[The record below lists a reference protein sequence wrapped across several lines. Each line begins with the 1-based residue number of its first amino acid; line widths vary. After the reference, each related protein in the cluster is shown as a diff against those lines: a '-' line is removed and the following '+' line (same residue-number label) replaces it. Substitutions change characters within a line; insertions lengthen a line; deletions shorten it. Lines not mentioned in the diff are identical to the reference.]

1 MARMPQ
7 THAQKP
13 APPID
18 PGGDGDGQLARF
30 ALSLLTCERLDAIPQ
45 ICGPGFCEP
54 FGIRG
59 LRLLWRI
66 GGGTGSD
73 IHRGSAP
80 ALPYTP
86 YLRDLIDHCPG
97 EAGVALPL
105 DAQKSEAGIAISLGG
120 PHLFTRAQLLLF
132 GDPARLSIEI
142 ETDAF
147 RRHFLPLTRR
157 VAELIDRERLRSSLH
172 RLESAERLQ
181 RALYAIADLA
191 SADLEMPEMLA
202 GIHEIVGDL
211 MYAENFMIV
220 RYDKARAKV
229 RFIYF
234 VDSHDNDNPD
244 PDTEFGVD
252 DLQNSLTMAML
263 RHGRPVM
270 GPSQALREELG
281 VARDES
287 FGPDSVD
294 WLGVPML
301 SGGEVRG
308 GIVVQT
314 YDDSLRYSEED
325 RALLS
330 YVAQHILTAL
340 VRKQAHEELEDRV
353 EARTRELR
361 EQIVETERG
370 ERLQAAY
377 RAIAEAAT
385 GAETMDAFYREAHRI
400 VGELLNAKNFFVAL
414 LGGDDTF
421 WFPYAVDERD
431 PLARFEPRKRGKT
444 LTDYVMRSAHS
455 LLARR
460 EQIRLM
466 NETGDVVSV
475 GTPAACWLGVPLRGE
490 SGLLGVMVVQSYQED
505 VLYSPRDE
513 EILSFVSNH
522 VALALERKHA
532 QDSLR
537 RAYADLERR
546 VDERTRELADTNRE
560 LRDQIKVRQQIELRL
575 KHEALHDALTGLPNR
590 SLLLDRLG
598 HALARFRR
606 DPTRQFAVLFIDL
619 DRFKIINDS
628 VGHLV
633 GDELL
638 KEVSARISGTLRADD
653 TVARLGG
660 DEFAILLADV
670 DSPDNV
676 TAAARRL
683 IGVLQEPVRVAG
695 KELFTSAS
703 IGIALADP
711 RYTRAEELL
720 RDADVAMY
728 RAKAAGRHRVEL
740 FDEKLHQ
747 EALRVLDL
755 EGDLRRALARNEFEP
770 HFHAI
775 VDLIDE
781 NVVGYEALLRWRH
794 PERGLILPGD
804 FLEVADDTA
813 CSEQIDWQMFDQVCS
828 QIQSLAVGEQ
838 YVAINVSPR
847 HFRSSDFL
855 RRILDRTI
863 AYGVPPHRL
872 RIEITEGALLENPL
886 DIREALTQLRQQGIL
901 ASLDDFGTGYSSLSY
916 LHQFPIHA
924 LKIDRSFVADLRP
937 GLPRGN
943 TAIVRAILALARSLN
958 IEVVAEGIE
967 TSAQREALLELGCR
981 YGQGFLFAHPRPLAE
996 LAALKRPA

>member
-7 THAQKP
+7 TQVHAALPDADQ
-13 APPID
+13 
-18 PGGDGDGQLARF
+18 GGHERLARF
-30 ALSLLTCERLDAIPQ
+30 ALGLLACERLEAVPQ
-45 ICGPGFCEP
+45 VCELALDER

-73 IHRGSAP
+73 IHRAASP
-80 ALPYTP
+80 AVPYIP

-97 EAGVALPL
+97 EAGISVALERDKCEDGVAL
-105 DAQKSEAGIAISLGG
+105 SLGG

-132 GDPARLSIEI
+132 GDSARLLIEV
-142 ETDAF
+142 ETDEF
-147 RRHFLPLTRR
+147 RELLRPLTRR
-157 VAELIDRERLRSSLH
+157 VAELLDRERLRSSLH

-211 MYAENFMIV
+211 MYAENFLIV
-220 RYDKARAKV
+220 RYDRENHRI

-234 VDSHDNDNPD
+234 VDSFATNALDAQS
-244 PDTEFGVD
+244 EFSEEE
-252 DLQNSLTMAML
+252 LANSLTMAMI

-270 GPSQALREELG
+270 GPSSQLREQLG
-281 VARDES
+281 VPRDDN
-287 FGPDSVD
+287 FGPDSID
-294 WLGVPML
+294 WLGVPMMA
-301 SGGEVRG
+301 GGEVRG

-353 EARTRELR
+353 EVRTRELR
-361 EQIVETERG
+361 EQIAERERG

-414 LGGDDTF
+414 LGSDETF

-444 LTDYVMRSAHS
+444 LTDYVMRTAHS
-455 LLARR
+455 LLATR
-460 EQIRLM
+460 EQIQQM
-466 NETGDVVSV
+466 NSTGEVVSF
-475 GTPAACWLGVPLRGE
+475 GTPAACWRGVPLRGE
-490 SGLLGVMVVQSYQED
+490 GGMLGVMAVQTYAESDPYTA
-505 VLYSPRDE
+505 RDE

-537 RAYADLERR
+537 RAYAELERR

-575 KHEALHDALTGLPNR
+575 KHEALHDALTGMPNR
-590 SLLLDRLG
+590 ALLLDRLG

-606 DPTRQFAVLFIDL
+606 DPTKLFAVLFIDL

-638 KEVSARISGTLRADD
+638 KEVSSRISGTLRADD

-660 DEFAILLADV
+660 DEFAILLADI
-670 DSPDNV
+670 DTAENV
-676 TAAARRL
+676 ITAAQRL
-683 IGVLQEPVRVAG
+683 IGVLQEPVRVVG

-703 IGIALADP
+703 IGIALAAE

-755 EGDLRRALARNEFEP
+755 EGDLRRALARHEFEP

-781 NVVGYEALLRWRH
+781 SVVGYEALLRWRH
-794 PERGLILPGD
+794 PERGLLLPGD

-813 CSEQIDWQMFDQVCS
+813 CSEQIDWQMFDQVCA
-828 QIQSLAVGEQ
+828 QIQGLAVGEQ

-847 HFRSSDFL
+847 HFRSADFL

-886 DIREALTQLRQQGIL
+886 DIRESLMQLRQQGIL

-981 YGQGFLFAHPRPLAE
+981 YGQGFLFAHPRP
-996 LAALKRPA
+996 AADIVALRLQG

>member
-7 THAQKP
+7 TQVHP
-13 APPID
+13 ALPD
-18 PGGDGDGQLARF
+18 ADQGGHERLARF
-30 ALSLLTCERLDAIPQ
+30 ALGLLACERLEAIPQ
-45 ICGPGFCEP
+45 TCDAALGER

-73 IHRGSAP
+73 IHRAASP
-80 ALPYTP
+80 AVPYIP

-97 EAGVALPL
+97 EAGISVALERGKCE
-105 DAQKSEAGIAISLGG
+105 DGVAISLGG

-132 GDPARLSIEI
+132 GDSARLLIEV
-142 ETDAF
+142 ETDEF
-147 RRHFLPLTRR
+147 RELLKPLTRR
-157 VAELIDRERLRSSLH
+157 VAELLDRERLRSSLH

-211 MYAENFMIV
+211 MYAENFLIV
-220 RYDKARAKV
+220 RYDRATRRI

-234 VDSHDNDNPD
+234 VDSFAMTALDAQS
-244 PDTEFGVD
+244 EFAEEE
-252 DLQNSLTMAML
+252 LANSLTMAMI

-270 GPSQALREELG
+270 GPSSQLRKDLG
-281 VARDES
+281 VVRDDR
-287 FGPDSVD
+287 FGPDSFD

-314 YDDSLRYSEED
+314 YDDTLRYSEED

-340 VRKQAHEELEDRV
+340 VRRQAHEELEDRV
-353 EARTRELR
+353 EVRTRELR
-361 EQIVETERG
+361 IQIAERERG
-370 ERLQAAY
+370 ERLQTAF
-377 RAIAEAAT
+377 RAIAEAAIS
-385 GAETMDAFYREAHRI
+385 AETMDAFYREAHRI

-414 LGGDDTF
+414 LGGDETF

-431 PLARFEPRKRGKT
+431 PLARFEPRKCGKT

-455 LLARR
+455 LLATRD
-460 EQIRLM
+460 QIQQM
-466 NETGDVVSV
+466 NTTGDVVSV
-475 GTPAACWLGVPLRGE
+475 GTPATCWLGVPLRGE
-490 SGLLGVMVVQSYQED
+490 SGLLGVMAVQSYRPD
-505 VLYSPRDE
+505 VLYSERDE
-513 EILSFVSNH
+513 QILSFVSNH
-522 VALALERKHA
+522 VALAPRTQARARLAAPRLCRPRA
-532 QDSLR
+532 ARR
-537 RAYADLERR
+537 RAHARTGRHQRR
-546 VDERTRELADTNRE
+546 AARPDQGSPANRTAAQARGPARRAHRHCPIAPCCSTASATRWRASGVIRRSCSRCCSSISTASRSSTTASAIWSATNCS
-560 LRDQIKVRQQIELRL
+560 K
-575 KHEALHDALTGLPNR
+575 R
-590 SLLLDRLG
+590 S
-598 HALARFRR
+598 A
-606 DPTRQFAVLFIDL
+606 
-619 DRFKIINDS
+619 
-628 VGHLV
+628 
-633 GDELL
+633 
-638 KEVSARISGTLRADD
+638 ARISGTLRADD

-660 DEFAILLADV
+660 DEFAILLDDIDTAE
-670 DSPDNV
+670 NV
-676 TAAARRL
+676 ITAAQRL
-683 IGVLQEPVRVAG
+683 ISVLQEPVRVAG

-703 IGIALADP
+703 IGIALAAA

-755 EGDLRRALARNEFEP
+755 EGDLRRALTRHEFEP

-781 NVVGYEALLRWRH
+781 SVVGYEALLRWRH
-794 PERGLILPGD
+794 PERGLLLPGD

-813 CSEQIDWQMFDQVCS
+813 CSEQIDWQMFDQVCA
-828 QIQSLAVGEQ
+828 QIQGLAVGEQ

-847 HFRSSDFL
+847 HFRSADFL

-886 DIREALTQLRQQGIL
+886 DIRESLMQLRQQGIL

-924 LKIDRSFVADLRP
+924 LKIDRSFVSDLRP

-981 YGQGFLFAHPRPLAE
+981 YGQGFLFAHPRP
-996 LAALKRPA
+996 AADIVALRLQG

>member
-1 MARMPQ
+1 MPR
-7 THAQKP
+7 TSPPHAQK
-13 APPID
+13 AQPPLVTD
-18 PGGDGDGQLARF
+18 SGGQLAHF
-30 ALSLLTCERLDAIPQ
+30 ALRLLGCERLDALWP
-45 ICGPGFCEP
+45 ICDDA
-54 FGIRG
+54 FGVFGVRG

-80 ALPYTP
+80 PLAYTP
-86 YLRDLIDHCPG
+86 YLCDLIDHCPG
-97 EAGVALPL
+97 EAGVTRPL
-105 DAQKSEAGIAISLGG
+105 DPHKIDSGIALSLGG
-120 PHLFTRAQLLLF
+120 PHLFTRSQLLLF
-132 GDPARLSIEI
+132 GDPTRLAIEV
-142 ETDAF
+142 ETDEF
-147 RRHFLPLTRR
+147 RRYFLPLTRR
-157 VAELIDRERLRSSLH
+157 VAELIDRERLRSSLY

-220 RYDKARAKV
+220 RYDRARGKV

-244 PDTEFGVD
+244 PDMEFGVD

-270 GPSQALREELG
+270 GPSRQLREELG

-340 VRKQAHEELEDRV
+340 VRKQAHEDLEDRV

-361 EQIVETERG
+361 EQIIERERG
-370 ERLQAAY
+370 ERLQTAY

-385 GAETMDAFYREAHRI
+385 SAETMDGFYRESHRI

-414 LGGDDTF
+414 LGSDDML
-421 WFPYAVDERD
+421 WFPYAIDERD

-444 LTDYVMRSAHS
+444 LTDYVLRTGRP
-455 LLARR
+455 LLANRDEIAQLR
-460 EQIRLM
+460 GLGEA
-466 NETGDVVSV
+466 VAV
-475 GTPAACWLGVPLRGE
+475 GTPAECWLGVPLRGE
-490 SGLLGVMVVQSYQED
+490 SGLLGVMAVQSYQGHI
-505 VLYSPRDE
+505 LYNRRDE

-590 SLLLDRLG
+590 ALLLDRLG
-598 HALARFRR
+598 HALARYRR
-606 DPTRQFAVLFIDL
+606 DPSRQFAVLFLDL

-638 KEVSARISGTLRADD
+638 KEVSARISGILRADD

-670 DSPDNV
+670 ESPDDV
-676 TAAARRL
+676 IAAARRL

-703 IGIALADP
+703 IGIAMAEE

-740 FDEKLHQ
+740 FDERLHQ

-770 HFHAI
+770 HFQAI

-781 NVVGYEALLRWRH
+781 SVVGYEALLRWRH

-828 QIQSLAVGEQ
+828 QIQGLATGEQ

-981 YGQGFLFAHPRPLAE
+981 YGQGFLFAHPRP
-996 LAALKRPA
+996 AADFAPIKHPG

>member
-1 MARMPQ
+1 MPQ
-7 THAQKP
+7 TQVHA
-13 APPID
+13 APPDAD
-18 PGGDGDGQLARF
+18 PGGHGQLARF
-30 ALSLLTCERLDAIPQ
+30 ALGLLACERLEAIPQ
-45 ICGPGFCEP
+45 ACETALDDR

-73 IHRGSAP
+73 IHRAAAP
-80 ALPYTP
+80 AVPFSP
-86 YLRDLIDHCPG
+86 YLRELTDHCPG
-97 EAGVALPL
+97 EAGISVALERG
-105 DAQKSEAGIAISLGG
+105 KSEDGVAISLGG

-132 GDPARLSIEI
+132 GDSTRLLIEV
-142 ETDAF
+142 ETDEF
-147 RRHFLPLTRR
+147 RALFKPLTRR
-157 VAELIDRERLRSSLH
+157 VAELLDRERLRSSLH

-211 MYAENFMIV
+211 MYAENFLIV
-220 RYDKARAKV
+220 RYDRENHRI

-234 VDSHDNDNPD
+234 VDSFAMTALDAQ
-244 PDTEFGVD
+244 TEFSEEE
-252 DLQNSLTMAML
+252 LANSLTMAMI

-270 GPSQALREELG
+270 GPSSQLREQLG
-281 VARDES
+281 VPRDDK
-287 FGPDSVD
+287 FGPDSFD

-353 EARTRELR
+353 EVRTRELR
-361 EQIVETERG
+361 EQIAERERG

-385 GAETMDAFYREAHRI
+385 SAETMDAFYREAHRI

-414 LGGDDTF
+414 LGSDETF

-455 LLARR
+455 LLATR
-460 EQIRLM
+460 EQIQHL
-466 NETGDVVSV
+466 NTTGDVVSF
-475 GTPAACWLGVPLRGE
+475 GTPATCWLGVPLRGE
-490 SGLLGVMVVQSYQED
+490 SGLLGVMAVQSYRDD
-505 VLYSPRDE
+505 VLYSERDE
-513 EILSFVSNH
+513 QILSFVSNH

-537 RAYADLERR
+537 RAYAELERR

-575 KHEALHDALTGLPNR
+575 KHEALHDALTGMPNR
-590 SLLLDRLG
+590 ALLLDRLG

-606 DPTRQFAVLFIDL
+606 DPTKLFAVLFIDL

-638 KEVSARISGTLRADD
+638 KEVSSRISGTLRADD

-660 DEFAILLADV
+660 DEFAILLADI
-670 DSPDNV
+670 DTAENV
-676 TAAARRL
+676 IGAAQRL
-683 IGVLQEPVRVAG
+683 IGVLQEPVRVVG

-703 IGIALADP
+703 IGIALAAE

-781 NVVGYEALLRWRH
+781 SVVGFEALLRWRH
-794 PERGLILPGD
+794 PERGLLLPGD

-828 QIQSLAVGEQ
+828 QIQGLAVGEQ

-847 HFRSSDFL
+847 HFRSTDFL

-886 DIREALTQLRQQGIL
+886 DIRESLMQLRQQGIL

-981 YGQGFLFAHPRPLAE
+981 YGQGFLFAHPRPAADI
-996 LAALKRPA
+996 AALRVQG

>member
-1 MARMPQ
+1 MAR
-7 THAQKP
+7 THQPHVKKLTSM
-13 APPID
+13 IEHD
-18 PGGDGDGQLARF
+18 DDGQLAHF
-30 ALSLLTCERLDAIPQ
+30 ALNLIACERLDNVSS
-45 ICGPGFCEP
+45 ICDPDFCAQ
-54 FGIRG
+54 FGIQN

-73 IHRGSAP
+73 IHRGSSP

-86 YLRDLIDHCPG
+86 YLCDLIDHCPG
-97 EAGVALPL
+97 DAGVTHPL
-105 DAQKSEAGIAISLGG
+105 DAQKFESGVAVSLGG
-120 PHLFTRAQLLLF
+120 PHLFTRAQLLLT
-132 GDPARLSIEI
+132 GDPVRLSIEI

-147 RRHFLPLTRR
+147 QRYFRPLTLR
-157 VAELIDRERLRSSLH
+157 VAELIDRERLRGSLY

-191 SADLEMPEMLA
+191 SAELEMPEMLA
-202 GIHEIVGDL
+202 GIHDIVGDL

-220 RYDKARAKV
+220 QYDQARRRV

-234 VDSHDNDNPD
+234 VDSHDSDTPD
-244 PDTEFGVD
+244 PTVEFNVD
-252 DLQNSLTMAML
+252 ELQNSLTMAML
-263 RHGRPVM
+263 RHGRPLM
-270 GPSQALREELG
+270 GPSLQLRDELG

-287 FGPDSVD
+287 FGPDSLD

-301 SGGEVRG
+301 AGSEVRG

-330 YVAQHILTAL
+330 YVAQHILTAM
-340 VRKQAHEELEDRV
+340 VRKQAHEDLEERV
-353 EARTRELR
+353 EIRTRELR
-361 EQIVETERG
+361 VQIGERERG

-385 GAETMDAFYREAHRI
+385 NAETMDAFYREAHRI
-400 VGELLNAKNFFVAL
+400 VGELLYAKNFFVAL
-414 LGGDDTF
+414 LGSDDTF

-444 LTDYVMRSAHS
+444 LTDLVMRDGHS
-455 LLARR
+455 LLASR
-460 EQIRLM
+460 EQIRQL
-466 NETGDVVSV
+466 NDAGQVVSV

-490 SGLLGVMVVQSYQED
+490 SGMLGVMAVQSYQQD
-505 VLYSPRDE
+505 VLYSARDE
-513 EILSFVSNH
+513 QILSFVSNH

-537 RAYADLERR
+537 RAYAELERR

-590 SLLLDRLG
+590 ALLLDRLG
-598 HALARFRR
+598 HAQARFRR
-606 DPTRQFAVLFIDL
+606 DPAHLFAVMFLDL

-638 KEVSARISGTLRADD
+638 KEVSLRISGTLRADD

-660 DEFAILLADV
+660 DEFAVLIADV
-670 DSPDNV
+670 EDPENV
-676 TAAARRL
+676 IAAARRL
-683 IGVLQEPVRVAG
+683 IGVLQEPVRVAS

-703 IGIALADP
+703 IGIALADA

-728 RAKAAGRHRVEL
+728 RAKAAGRQRVEL
-740 FDEKLHQ
+740 FDERLHQ

-755 EGDLRRALARNEFEP
+755 EGDLRRALGRNEFEP

-781 NVVGYEALLRWRH
+781 SVVGYEALLRWHH
-794 PERGLILPGD
+794 PERGLLLPGD
-804 FLEVADDTA
+804 FLEVADDTG
-813 CSEQIDWQMFDQVCS
+813 CSEQIDWQMFDQVCAH
-828 QIQSLAVGEQ
+828 IQGLVVGEQ
-838 YVAINVSPR
+838 YVAINVAPR

-886 DIREALTQLRQQGIL
+886 DIRESLVQLRQQGIL

-924 LKIDRSFVADLRP
+924 LKIDRSFVSDLKP

-981 YGQGFLFAHPRPLAE
+981 FGQGFLFAHPRPAAE
-996 LAALKRPA
+996 IVALKRPA

>member
-1 MARMPQ
+1 MPRPLPP
-7 THAQKP
+7 HAHKAQ
-13 APPID
+13 APLIPD
-18 PGGDGDGQLARF
+18 SDGQLARF
-30 ALSLLTCERLDAIPQ
+30 ALRLLGCERLDAVPQ
-45 ICGPGFCEP
+45 ICDDAFAS
-54 FGIRG
+54 FGVRG

-80 ALPYTP
+80 AQPYTP
-86 YLRDLIDHCPG
+86 YLCDLIDHCPG
-97 EAGVALPL
+97 EAGVRQPL
-105 DAQKSEAGIAISLGG
+105 DAQKSDTGLALSLGG
-120 PHLFTRAQLLLF
+120 PHLFTRAQLLLY
-132 GDPARLSIEI
+132 GDPVRLSIEV
-142 ETDAF
+142 ETDEF
-147 RRHFLPLTRR
+147 RRYFLPLTRR
-157 VAELIDRERLRSSLH
+157 VAELIDRERLRSSLQ

-191 SADLEMPEMLA
+191 SADLEMPDMLA

-220 RYDKARAKV
+220 RYDRARGRV

-234 VDSHDNDNPD
+234 VDSHDTDCPD
-244 PDTEFGVD
+244 PATEFSLD
-252 DLQNSLTMAML
+252 DLRNSLTMAML

-270 GPSQALREELG
+270 GPSQQLREELG

-301 SGGEVRG
+301 AGGEVRG

-340 VRKQAHEELEDRV
+340 VRKQAHEELEERV
-353 EARTRELR
+353 EDRTRELR
-361 EQIVETERG
+361 EQIAERERG
-370 ERLQAAY
+370 ERLQVAY

-385 GAETMDAFYREAHRI
+385 SAETMDGFYREAHRI

-414 LGGDDTF
+414 LGSDETL

-444 LTDYVMRSAHS
+444 LTDYVLRTGRP
-455 LLARR
+455 LLAHH
-460 EQIRLM
+460 EDIARLRDRG
-466 NETGDVVSV
+466 EAVSV
-475 GTPAACWLGVPLRGE
+475 GTPAVCWLGVPLRGE
-490 SGLLGVMVVQSYQED
+490 SGLLGVMAVQSYEHD

-590 SLLLDRLG
+590 ALLLDRLG

-619 DRFKIINDS
+619 DRFKVINDS

-670 DSPDNV
+670 DNPDDV
-676 TAAARRL
+676 IAAARRL

-703 IGIALADP
+703 IGIALSDP

-740 FDEKLHQ
+740 FDERLHQ

-770 HFHAI
+770 HYHAI

-781 NVVGYEALLRWRH
+781 SVVGYEALLRWRH

-813 CSEQIDWQMFDQVCS
+813 CSEQIDWQMFDQVCA
-828 QIQSLAVGEQ
+828 QIQSLATGEQ

-981 YGQGFLFAHPRPLAE
+981 YGQGFLFAHPRPAQDFPPI
-996 LAALKRPA
+996 KRPG

>member
-1 MARMPQ
+1 MPRTSPPQAQPARI
-7 THAQKP
+7 AS
-13 APPID
+13 AA
-18 PGGDGDGQLARF
+18 GGDG
-30 ALSLLTCERLDAIPQ
+30 ALSALALRLLDCTRLDAVPRA
-45 ICGPGFCEP
+45 CGDAFER
-54 FGIRG
+54 FGARG
-59 LRLLWRI
+59 VRLLWRI

-73 IHRGSAP
+73 IHRDSAP
-80 ALPYTP
+80 PLPFTP
-86 YLRDLIDHCPG
+86 YLHDLIDHCPAEAGITQPLDERKG
-97 EAGVALPL
+97 EAGV
-105 DAQKSEAGIAISLGG
+105 AISLGG
-120 PHLFTRAQLLLF
+120 PHLFTRAQLLLH
-132 GDPARLSIEI
+132 GDPARLSAEAAS
-142 ETDAF
+142 DDMCAF
-147 RRHFLPLTRR
+147 LEPLAHR
-157 VAELIDRERLRSSLH
+157 VSELIDRERLKTSLH

-202 GIHEIVGDL
+202 GIHEIVGEL

-220 RYDKARAKV
+220 RYDKARGRV
-229 RFIYF
+229 RFMYF
-234 VDSHDNDNPD
+234 VDSLDHDDPD
-244 PDTEFGVD
+244 PGTEFGID
-252 DLQNSLTMAML
+252 ELNNSLTMAML

-270 GPSQALREELG
+270 GPSPQLREELG

-314 YDDSLRYSEED
+314 YDDSIRYSEED

-340 VRKQAHEELEDRV
+340 VRKQAHEDLEDRV
-353 EARTRELR
+353 EARTLELR
-361 EQIVETERG
+361 EQIAERERG

-414 LGGDDTF
+414 LASDETL
-421 WFPYAVDERD
+421 WFPYAVDESD
-431 PLARFEPRKRGKT
+431 PLARFEPRPRGKT
-444 LTDYVMRSAHS
+444 LTDYVLRTGRP
-455 LLARR
+455 LLANRGEITELR
-460 EQIRLM
+460 DRGEAIA
-466 NETGDVVSV
+466 V
-475 GTPAACWLGVPLRGE
+475 GTHAACWLGVPLRGE
-490 SGLLGVMVVQSYQED
+490 SGLLGVMAVQSYTD
-505 VLYSPRDE
+505 DTLYNTRDQQ
-513 EILSFVSNH
+513 ILSFVSNH

-537 RAYADLERR
+537 RAYAELERR

-590 SLLLDRLG
+590 ALLLDRLG

-606 DPTRQFAVLFIDL
+606 DPSREFAVLFIDL
-619 DRFKIINDS
+619 DRFKVINDS

-660 DEFAILLADV
+660 DEFAILLGDV
-670 DSPDNV
+670 DGPDNV
-676 TAAARRL
+676 IAAARRL

-703 IGIALADP
+703 IGIAMAAE
-711 RYTRAEELL
+711 RYNRAEELL

-740 FDEKLHQ
+740 FDERLHQ

-770 HFHAI
+770 HYHAI

-781 NVVGYEALLRWRH
+781 SVVGYEALLRWRH
-794 PERGLILPGD
+794 PDRGMLLPGD

-828 QIQSLAVGEQ
+828 QIQALAAGEQ

-847 HFRSSDFL
+847 HFRSADFL

-863 AYGVPPHRL
+863 AYGVPAHRL

-886 DIREALTQLRQQGIL
+886 EIREALMQLRQQGIL

-924 LKIDRSFVADLRP
+924 LKIDRSFVSDLKP

-981 YGQGFLFAHPRPLAE
+981 YGQGFLFAHPRP
-996 LAALKRPA
+996 AADFAPLTRPG

>member
-1 MARMPQ
+1 MARTPQ
-7 THAQKP
+7 PQVHVALPNAEYGDHGPLAQ
-13 APPID
+13 
-18 PGGDGDGQLARF
+18 F
-30 ALSLLTCERLDAIPQ
+30 ALGLLRCERLEAIPQ
-45 ICGPGFCEP
+45 TCESAFGER
-54 FGIRG
+54 FGIRN

-73 IHRGSAP
+73 IHRAAAP
-80 ALPYTP
+80 SVPYVP

-97 EAGVALPL
+97 EAGIAIAL
-105 DAQKSEAGIAISLGG
+105 DRSKSEDGIAISLGG

-132 GDPARLSIEI
+132 GDSARLLIEV
-142 ETDAF
+142 ETDEF
-147 RRHFLPLTRR
+147 RELLQPLTRR

-191 SADLEMPEMLA
+191 SADLEMPDMLA

-211 MYAENFMIV
+211 MYAENFLIV
-220 RYDKARAKV
+220 RYDRETHRI

-234 VDSHDNDNPD
+234 VDSFAPNALDSQN
-244 PDTEFGVD
+244 EFSEEE
-252 DLQNSLTMAML
+252 LANSLTMAMI

-270 GPSQALREELG
+270 GPSSQLREQLG
-281 VARDES
+281 VPRDDN
-287 FGPDSVD
+287 FGPDSID
-294 WLGVPML
+294 WLGVPMMA
-301 SGGEVRG
+301 GGEVRG

-314 YDDSLRYSEED
+314 YDDTLRYSEED

-353 EARTRELR
+353 EVRTRELR
-361 EQIVETERG
+361 EQIAERERG

-400 VGELLNAKNFFVAL
+400 VGELLNARNLFVAL
-414 LGGDDTF
+414 LGSDETF

-444 LTDYVMRSAHS
+444 LTDHVMRSGHS
-455 LLARR
+455 LLATR
-460 EQIRLM
+460 EQIRQM
-466 NETGDVVSV
+466 NQTGDVVSV

-490 SGLLGVMVVQSYQED
+490 GGMLGVMAVQTYAESDPYTA
-505 VLYSPRDE
+505 RDE

-575 KHEALHDALTGLPNR
+575 KHEALHDALTGMPNR
-590 SLLLDRLG
+590 ALLLDRLG

-606 DPTRQFAVLFIDL
+606 DPGKLFAVLFIDL

-638 KEVSARISGTLRADD
+638 KEVSSRISGTLRADD

-670 DSPDNV
+670 DSADNV
-676 TAAARRL
+676 IRAAQRL
-683 IGVLQEPVRVAG
+683 IGVLQEPVRVVG

-703 IGIALADP
+703 IGIALAAE

-781 NVVGYEALLRWRH
+781 SVVGYEALLRWRH

-828 QIQSLAVGEQ
+828 QIQGLAVGEQ

-847 HFRSSDFL
+847 HFRSTDFL

-886 DIREALTQLRQQGIL
+886 DIRESLMQLRQQGIL

-981 YGQGFLFAHPRPLAE
+981 YGQGFLFAHPRP
-996 LAALKRPA
+996 AADIVALRPAG

>member
-7 THAQKP
+7 PHAQSV
-13 APPID
+13 APTIES
-18 PGGDGDGQLARF
+18 DGDGQLARF
-30 ALSLLTCERLDAIPQ
+30 ALSLIGCERLDAVPALYDAEL
-45 ICGPGFCEP
+45 CER
-54 FGIRG
+54 FGIRAV
-59 LRLLWRI
+59 RLLWRI

-73 IHRGSAP
+73 IHRGAAP
-80 ALPYTP
+80 PLPYTP

-97 EAGVALPL
+97 EPGITVALDAHKCEPGVAV
-105 DAQKSEAGIAISLGG
+105 SFGG
-120 PHLFTRAQLLLF
+120 PHLFTRAMLLLF
-132 GDPARLSIEI
+132 GDPARLAIEV

-147 RRHFLPLTRR
+147 RRLFRPLTRR
-157 VAELIDRERLRSSLH
+157 VSELIDRERLRSSLH

-191 SADLEMPEMLA
+191 SADLEMPDMLA

-211 MYAENFMIV
+211 MYAENFLIV
-220 RYDKARAKV
+220 RFDPSRERV

-234 VDSHDNDNPD
+234 VDSHDADVPD
-244 PDTEFGVD
+244 PSNEFPVA
-252 DLQNSLTMAML
+252 DLANSLTMAML

-270 GPSQALREELG
+270 GPSSQLREELG
-281 VARDES
+281 VAKDAS

-301 SGGEVRG
+301 SHGEVRG

-314 YDDSLRYSEED
+314 YDDSVRYSEED

-340 VRKQAHEELEDRV
+340 VRKQAHEELEERV

-361 EQIVETERG
+361 EQISERERG

-400 VGELLNAKNFFVAL
+400 VGELLNARNFFVAL
-414 LGGDDTF
+414 LGSDETF

-444 LTDYVMRSAHS
+444 LTDYVMNHGHS
-455 LLARR
+455 FLATR
-460 EQIRLM
+460 EQIQRL
-466 NETGDVVSV
+466 NEAGEVKSV

-490 SGLLGVMVVQSYQED
+490 SGLLGVMAVQSYLDD
-505 VLYSPRDE
+505 VQYSERDE
-513 EILSFVSNH
+513 QILSFVSSH

-560 LRDQIKVRQQIELRL
+560 LRDQIKVRQQIEMRL

-590 SLLLDRLG
+590 ALLLDRLG

-606 DPTRQFAVLFIDL
+606 DPGKTFAVLFIDL

-638 KEVSARISGTLRADD
+638 KEVSSRISGTLRADD

-670 DSPDNV
+670 DSAENV
-676 TAAARRL
+676 ISAARRL
-683 IGVLQEPVRVAG
+683 IAGLQEPVRIAG

-703 IGIALADP
+703 IGIALADE

-740 FDEKLHQ
+740 FDERLHQ

-770 HFHAI
+770 HYHAI

-781 NVVGYEALLRWRH
+781 SVVGYEALLRWRH

-924 LKIDRSFVADLRP
+924 LKIDRSFVADLKP

-981 YGQGFLFAHPRPLAE
+981 FGQGFLFAHPRP
-996 LAALKRPA
+996 AADLISLKRAG